1 MTKTTLLLMILLFTG
16 SLFGA
21 ASFAEAK
28 NAKGSAVTWTFYVE
42 DGRNVSR
49 AKKMAMK
56 QLKKEG
62 YKRVSAPLAS
72 RLNKG
77 HFAVLF
83 TSYWV
88 KGVLRNAYVY
98 GFSSKSQDDA
108 KAKAEKNLKK
118 LKGWKA
124 SEGFA
129 VNKLDSFG
137 FDSVK

>member
-1 MTKTTLLLMILLFTG
+1 MKKITLLFMVVLFTV

-28 NAKGSAVTWTFYVE
+28 NNKGSAITWTFYVE
-42 DGRNVSR
+42 NGKNVGR
-49 AKKMAMK
+49 AKRVAIK
-56 QLKKEG
+56 QLKKDG
-62 YKRVSAPLAS
+62 YKRVTAPLATS
-72 RLNKG
+72 LDRG

-98 GFSSKSQDDA
+98 GFSSKSQEDA

-124 SEGFA
+124 SEGFT
-129 VNKLDSFG
+129 VNKLESF
-137 FDSVK
+137 